1 VFGSCSLCEVNRAQ
15 IESLLSKLRQKG
27 HASGTLRGVR
37 TTFSTVLQSALDRGY
52 LDGNAAHGIGIRTT
66 GVKPEARFYTP
77 AQVRMLLIELS
88 EPCRTVVTVAVLTG
102 MRIGEIL
109 ALRWKRVDLPRN
121 TLEVAE
127 TYLFGRRVRNSE
139 NAQQPS
145 RASDQGK
152 SSRSA
157 RSASFRPESFR
168 PRRSALRD
176 TAGTSTQFEESLQP

>member
-1 VFGSCSLCEVNRAQ
+1 MLAVKKSTMKFYNFQLEKHILPVFGSCSLREVNRAQ

-37 TTFSTVLQSALDRGY
+37 TTFSTVLQSAVDRGC
-52 LDGNAAHGIGIRTT
+52 LDGNAAHGIRIRTT

-109 ALRWKRVDLPRN
+109 ALRWKRVDLATQYARSCRN
-121 TLEVAE
+121 
-127 TYLFGRRVRNSE
+127 LFGRRVRHSE
-139 NAQQPS
+139 NTQQPS
-145 RASDQGK
+145 RASDQRK

-157 RSASFRPESFR
+157 
-168 PRRSALRD
+168 
-176 TAGTSTQFEESLQP
+176 